1 MKNYDNNLK
10 KFSRI
15 IDDYYSPL
23 NYIAPE
29 LQLDSLNASS
39 AKSHDSSSSPQTI
52 AASFVADLKQTCS
65 SSSSSYVDE
74 HIYAQTLAYLS
85 DFSNPSNNKN
95 QDLTDNR
102 LVADL
107 DSLRSLLN
115 MSLAIAGTTTS
126 PNSTTSTSNN
136 NNNPRQKCL
145 RVLLDAL
152 YFIFSQQYSKLFKAV
167 GFRFD
172 SNARLVNETILD
184 LIENARSKQ
193 PNETVMLMPALR
205 DMRVFFDKYRR
216 SISSGGKNSE
226 LRFCDPLPP
235 YLCK

>member
-29 LQLDSLNASS
+29 LQLDSPNVSS
-39 AKSHDSSSSPQTI
+39 SSNSHDSSSPLTI

-65 SSSSSYVDE
+65 SSSYVDQ

-85 DFSNPSNNKN
+85 DLSNPNNNKN
-95 QDLTDNR
+95 DDLTDNR
-102 LVADL
+102 LVTDL

-115 MSLAIAGTTTS
+115 MSLAIAGTSSPNMTTS
-126 PNSTTSTSNN
+126 IDNNNN

-235 YLCK
+235 YLCN